1 MDEHELVDQLYA
13 QYSKLP
19 SMRKSNAVIYDHI
32 MGFYHAVSWSQDLW
46 LFGIFGFHVA
56 YLLLVVFAR
65 KFYYL
70 QVFLFAY
77 GCLAILSLERAN
89 EYLANN
95 WRLVASQNYFDK
107 HGVFLSVIVAAPVLL
122 VLSVQ
127 LLLTL
132 KDAARLVVDVKRL
145 ELKRAKKE

>member
-1 MDEHELVDQLYA
+1 MDEHELMDQLYA
-13 QYSKLP
+13 QFSKLP
-19 SMRKSNAVIYDHI
+19 SVRKSNAVIYDHL
-32 MGFYHAVSWSQDLW
+32 MGFYHAVSWSQDWW
-46 LFGIFGFHVA
+46 LFGILAFHVA

-65 KFYYL
+65 RFYYL

-77 GCLAILSLERAN
+77 GCVAILSLERAN
-89 EYLANN
+89 AYLAAN

-107 HGVFLSVIVAAPVLL
+107 HGVFLSVVVAAPVLL

-127 LLLTL
+127 LVLTL

-145 ELKRAKKE
+145 ELRRGKQE